1 MGILLERLWLLGAPT
16 LARAHWCLECLL
28 DYIDN
33 LLWTDLLQVPYAS
46 ELLSCYNIVAPI
58 STVSPA
64 PWAGSRLCPAV
75 TNTRLEATREHEVVM
90 VELH

>member
-1 MGILLERLWLLGAPT
+1 MAYSALRSLGVGILLERLWLLGAPT

-46 ELLSCYNIVAPI
+46 ELLSCCDIVTPI
-58 STVSPA
+58 SIVSLV
-64 PWAGSRLCPAV
+64 PWAESRLCPAICGG
-75 TNTRLEATREHEVVM
+75 RRIIA
-90 VELH
+90 